1 MSRSEYTK
9 QIIKYFAKQNKKIT
23 SNTELFNSGFLDS
36 IDMVELV
43 MFIEEHFEI
52 KLPQNLMTIEN
63 FNSLENIVT
72 IIDEIKNN

>member
-43 MFIEEHFEI
+43 MFIEEQFEI

>member
-9 QIIKYFAKQNKKIT
+9 KIIKYFAKQNKNIT
-23 SNTELFNSGFLDS
+23 INTELFKSGFLDS

-43 MFIEEHFEI
+43 MFIEKQFEI

-63 FNSLENIVT
+63 FNSIENIVT
-72 IIDEIKNN
+72 IIDKIKNN

>member
-23 SNTELFNSGFLDS
+23 SDTELFNSGFLDS

-43 MFIEEHFEI
+43 MFIEEQFEI